1 MRVNATSAK
10 ITCKT
15 PCQKSRQYP
24 QATWHFIGQ
33 IQSNKTKDIATH
45 FDVVHGLASEKIA
58 RRLND
63 ARPIGRPPLKAF
75 IQVNLVNESAKNGVV
90 PEALPS
96 LVTRVQDCQNLQL
109 LGLMA
114 MPPATFDLAE
124 RHRFFSELAGLQA
137 QIKADFDL
145 PQFQELSMGMSDD
158 LEDSHCLRRNLGPSG
173 HSNFRRQTK
182 PTGGLM
188 TQQLTFIGGGNIALA
203 IYGGLLDA
211 GYPPQSITVSDPS
224 PEQGALA
231 TAMGLTWQADNASAI
246 EDR

>member
-1 MRVNATSAK
+1 MIPENLSTIRAQIHQACLQTGRAPATVHLLAVSKTKPASAVAAALDAGQRDFGENYLQDALPK
-10 ITCKT
+10 IA
-15 PCQKSRQYP
+15 QYP

-63 ARPIGRPPLKAF
+63 ARPIGHPPLKAF
-75 IQVNLVNESAKNGVV
+75 IQVNLVNENAKNGVA
-90 PEALPS
+90 PEAVPS
-96 LVTRVQDCQNLQL
+96 LITVVKDCQNLQL

-114 MPPATFDLAE
+114 MPPATFDLSE

-158 LEDSHCLRRNLGPSG
+158 LETAIACGATWVRVGTAIFG
-173 HSNFRRQTK
+173 ARQS
-182 PTGGLM
+182 
-188 TQQLTFIGGGNIALA
+188 QQEA
-203 IYGGLLDA
+203 
-211 GYPPQSITVSDPS
+211 
-224 PEQGALA
+224 
-231 TAMGLTWQADNASAI
+231 
-246 EDR
+246 

>member
-1 MRVNATSAK
+1 MPK
-10 ITCKT
+10 IA
-15 PCQKSRQYP
+15 QYP

-63 ARPIGRPPLKAF
+63 ARPIGCPPLKAF

-114 MPPATFDLAE
+114 MPPATFDLSE
-124 RHRFFSELAGLQA
+124 RHRFFSELAGLQT

-158 LEDSHCLRRNLGPSG
+158 LETAIACGATWVRVGTAIFG
-173 HSNFRRQTK
+173 ARQS
-182 PTGGLM
+182 
-188 TQQLTFIGGGNIALA
+188 QQEA
-203 IYGGLLDA
+203 
-211 GYPPQSITVSDPS
+211 
-224 PEQGALA
+224 
-231 TAMGLTWQADNASAI
+231 
-246 EDR
+246 

>member
-1 MRVNATSAK
+1 MLFRAAVAAALDAGQRDFGENYLQDALPK
-10 ITCKT
+10 IA
-15 PCQKSRQYP
+15 QYP
-24 QATWHFIGQ
+24 QATWHLIGQ

-63 ARPIGRPPLKAF
+63 ARPIGRPPLKAY

-90 PEALPS
+90 PEALHS

-114 MPPATFDLAE
+114 MPPATFDLSE

-158 LEDSHCLRRNLGPSG
+158 LE
-173 HSNFRRQTK
+173 T
-182 PTGGLM
+182 
-188 TQQLTFIGGGNIALA
+188 ALA
-203 IYGGLLDA
+203 CGATWVRVGTAIFGA
-211 GYPPQSITVSDPS
+211 RQSQQ
-224 PEQGALA
+224 EA
-231 TAMGLTWQADNASAI
+231 W
-246 EDR
+246 

>member
-1 MRVNATSAK
+1 MIPENLSAIRAQIHQACLQTGRAPATVHLLAVSKTKPASAVAAALDAGQRDFGENYLQDALPK
-10 ITCKT
+10 IA
-15 PCQKSRQYP
+15 QYP

-63 ARPIGRPPLKAF
+63 ARPIGCPPLKAF

-90 PEALPS
+90 REALPS

-114 MPPATFDLAE
+114 MPPATFDLSE

-158 LEDSHCLRRNLGPSG
+158 LETAIACGATWVRVGTAIFG
-173 HSNFRRQTK
+173 ARQS
-182 PTGGLM
+182 
-188 TQQLTFIGGGNIALA
+188 QQEA
-203 IYGGLLDA
+203 
-211 GYPPQSITVSDPS
+211 
-224 PEQGALA
+224 
-231 TAMGLTWQADNASAI
+231 
-246 EDR
+246 

>member
-1 MRVNATSAK
+1 MIPENLSAIRAQIHQACLQTGRAPATVHLLAVSKTKPASAVAAALDAGQRDFGENYLQDALPK
-10 ITCKT
+10 IA
-15 PCQKSRQYP
+15 QYP

-63 ARPIGRPPLKAF
+63 ARPIGRPPLKAY

-90 PEALPS
+90 PEALPI

-114 MPPATFDLAE
+114 MPPATFDLSE

-158 LEDSHCLRRNLGPSG
+158 LETAIACGATWVRVGTAIFG
-173 HSNFRRQTK
+173 ARQS
-182 PTGGLM
+182 
-188 TQQLTFIGGGNIALA
+188 QQEA
-203 IYGGLLDA
+203 
-211 GYPPQSITVSDPS
+211 
-224 PEQGALA
+224 
-231 TAMGLTWQADNASAI
+231 
-246 EDR
+246 

>member
-1 MRVNATSAK
+1 MIPENLSAIRAQIHQACLQTGRAPATVHLLAVSKTKPASAVAAALDAGQRDFGENYLQDALPK
-10 ITCKT
+10 IA
-15 PCQKSRQYP
+15 QYP

-63 ARPIGRPPLKAF
+63 ARPIGRPPLKAY

-114 MPPATFDLAE
+114 MPPATFDLSE

-137 QIKADFDL
+137 QIKADFGL

-158 LEDSHCLRRNLGPSG
+158 LETAIACGATWVRVGTAIFG
-173 HSNFRRQTK
+173 ARQS
-182 PTGGLM
+182 
-188 TQQLTFIGGGNIALA
+188 QQEA
-203 IYGGLLDA
+203 
-211 GYPPQSITVSDPS
+211 
-224 PEQGALA
+224 
-231 TAMGLTWQADNASAI
+231 
-246 EDR
+246 

>member
-1 MRVNATSAK
+1 MIPENLSAIRAQIHQACLQTGRAPATVHLLAVSKTKPASAVAAALDAGQRDFGENYLQDALPK
-10 ITCKT
+10 IA
-15 PCQKSRQYP
+15 QYP

-63 ARPIGRPPLKAF
+63 ARPIGCPPLKAF

-96 LVTRVQDCQNLQL
+96 LVTQVQDCQNLQL

-114 MPPATFDLAE
+114 MPPATFDLSE

-158 LEDSHCLRRNLGPSG
+158 LETAIACGATWVRVGTAIFG
-173 HSNFRRQTK
+173 ARQS
-182 PTGGLM
+182 
-188 TQQLTFIGGGNIALA
+188 QQEA
-203 IYGGLLDA
+203 
-211 GYPPQSITVSDPS
+211 
-224 PEQGALA
+224 
-231 TAMGLTWQADNASAI
+231 
-246 EDR
+246 

>member
-1 MRVNATSAK
+1 MIPENLSAIRAQIHQACLQTGRAPATVHLLAVSKTKPASAVAAALDAGQRDFGENYLQDALPK
-10 ITCKT
+10 IA
-15 PCQKSRQYP
+15 QYP

-45 FDVVHGLASEKIA
+45 FDVVHGLASAKVA

-63 ARPIGRPPLKAF
+63 ARPIGRPPLKAY

-90 PEALPS
+90 PEELPS

-114 MPPATFDLAE
+114 MPPATFDLSE

-158 LEDSHCLRRNLGPSG
+158 LETAIACGATWVRVGTAIFG
-173 HSNFRRQTK
+173 ARQS
-182 PTGGLM
+182 
-188 TQQLTFIGGGNIALA
+188 QQEA
-203 IYGGLLDA
+203 
-211 GYPPQSITVSDPS
+211 
-224 PEQGALA
+224 
-231 TAMGLTWQADNASAI
+231 
-246 EDR
+246 

>member
-1 MRVNATSAK
+1 MIPENLSAIRAQIHQACLRTDRAPASVHLLAVSKAKPASAVADAMNAGQRDFGENYLQDALPK
-10 ITCKT
+10 IAE
-15 PCQKSRQYP
+15 YP

-63 ARPIGRPPLKAF
+63 ARPIGCPPLKAF
-75 IQVNLVNESAKNGVV
+75 IQVNLVNESAKNGIV

-114 MPPATFDLAE
+114 MPPATFDLSE

-158 LEDSHCLRRNLGPSG
+158 LETAIACGATWVRVGTAIFG
-173 HSNFRRQTK
+173 ARQS
-182 PTGGLM
+182 
-188 TQQLTFIGGGNIALA
+188 QQEA
-203 IYGGLLDA
+203 
-211 GYPPQSITVSDPS
+211 
-224 PEQGALA
+224 
-231 TAMGLTWQADNASAI
+231 
-246 EDR
+246 

>member
-1 MRVNATSAK
+1 MIPENLSAIRAQIHQACLQTGRAPATVHLLAVSKTKPASAVAAALDAGQRDFGENYLQDALPK
-10 ITCKT
+10 IA
-15 PCQKSRQYP
+15 QYP

-63 ARPIGRPPLKAF
+63 ARPIGRPPLKAY

-90 PEALPS
+90 REALPS
-96 LVTRVQDCQNLQL
+96 LVTRVQDCKNLQL

-114 MPPATFDLAE
+114 MPPATFDLSE

-158 LEDSHCLRRNLGPSG
+158 LETAIACGATWVRVGTAIFG
-173 HSNFRRQTK
+173 ARQS
-182 PTGGLM
+182 
-188 TQQLTFIGGGNIALA
+188 QQEA
-203 IYGGLLDA
+203 
-211 GYPPQSITVSDPS
+211 
-224 PEQGALA
+224 
-231 TAMGLTWQADNASAI
+231 
-246 EDR
+246 

>member
-1 MRVNATSAK
+1 MIPENLSAIRAQIHQACLQTGRAPATVHLLAVSKTKPAAAVAAAINAGQRDFGENYLQDALPK
-10 ITCKT
+10 IAA
-15 PCQKSRQYP
+15 YP
-24 QATWHFIGQ
+24 EATWHFIGQ
-33 IQSNKTKDIATH
+33 IQSNKTKDIAAH

-63 ARPIGRPPLKAF
+63 ARPIGCPPLKAF

-114 MPPATFDLAE
+114 MPPATFDLSE

-158 LEDSHCLRRNLGPSG
+158 LETAIACGATWVRVGTAIFG
-173 HSNFRRQTK
+173 ARQS
-182 PTGGLM
+182 
-188 TQQLTFIGGGNIALA
+188 QQEA
-203 IYGGLLDA
+203 
-211 GYPPQSITVSDPS
+211 
-224 PEQGALA
+224 
-231 TAMGLTWQADNASAI
+231 
-246 EDR
+246 